1 MQLRYAEQRLW
12 VWLLQ
17 LLWRRN
23 LPQLW
28 KGRRIRSQR
37 NGWTYYILYV
47 RCFFLGLDLN
57 EIIYP
62 QLGQPQRRSP
72 RTRSLWNLALR
83 VHWHQKVLPLAKR
96 LVTFWRDLMLSM
108 EVGFQNIVQ
117 TIYTFQNPNKHQ
129 HIWSGGGG
137 STAVASCP
145 SPMEGVT
152 GPSHKPSG
160 GGGCE
165 FQKYFGHVESAIGF
179 RFVCVIRQWRTNA
192 NIGGI
197 RFCPHGGSAWHL
209 THVYYLVIPW
219 CFGFHSSAS
228 VHLGLN
234 FHTRTHTY
242 YIYTYT

>member
-1 MQLRYAEQRLW
+1 
-12 VWLLQ
+12 
-17 LLWRRN
+17 
-23 LPQLW
+23 
-28 KGRRIRSQR
+28 
-37 NGWTYYILYV
+37 
-47 RCFFLGLDLN
+47 
-57 EIIYP
+57 
-62 QLGQPQRRSP
+62 
-72 RTRSLWNLALR
+72 
-83 VHWHQKVLPLAKR
+83 
-96 LVTFWRDLMLSM
+96 MLSM

-197 RFCPHGGSAWHL
+197 RFCPHGGSALHL

-242 YIYTYT
+242 YIYIYTYT

>member
-1 MQLRYAEQRLW
+1 
-12 VWLLQ
+12 
-17 LLWRRN
+17 
-23 LPQLW
+23 
-28 KGRRIRSQR
+28 
-37 NGWTYYILYV
+37 
-47 RCFFLGLDLN
+47 
-57 EIIYP
+57 
-62 QLGQPQRRSP
+62 
-72 RTRSLWNLALR
+72 
-83 VHWHQKVLPLAKR
+83 
-96 LVTFWRDLMLSM
+96 MLSM

-179 RFVCVIRQWRTNA
+179 RFACVIRQWRTNA

-228 VHLGLN
+228 VHLGFN
-234 FHTRTHTY
+234 FHTRTHTHII
-242 YIYTYT
+242 YIYIHIVVCYEFYQPLILAFTPRTDSLLALKILAGMIILAKVFQRRHQPWPRMGKSDVYIAVLVCSHPN